1 VSGVKKRT
9 KGRATAPRAR
19 STNSRQ
25 RQRLIEACIS
35 ALHEFGPS
43 RTTVEKVVAIAKMSP
58 GIVRFYFDSKAA
70 MLVASLQFLAAEF
83 EERLLSPVALLE
95 DRPVA
100 ALELLV
106 DLYLDP
112 DLASPRKVSVWYAF
126 WGEASSRQEY
136 YDICGQKDER
146 FAALVRRLIER
157 LIADTRQSQ
166 LDPDGIALGLIG
178 VLEILWQGFAFQTEV
193 SLDRAAAK
201 HRCMAYLRSIFPGEF
216 PPGRVS
222 AAAPEPATD
231 GKPLP
236 RWSYD
241 DPTLHSEERA
251 VLFAGTWQ
259 IAGLAAEIAAPSTY
273 LAADLGTER
282 ALLVRDAS
290 GVARAFRDSCPVTP
304 HRLSSRERGVLSGV
318 LECRLHGLRFAL
330 DGLAIERPASGGLAG
345 MDLQILGNLLFVRA
359 SGAEPPTALRAAW
372 FSTRPP
378 SGDEMLGSSAAA
390 EVHADW
396 KVVVE
401 QWLTSLF
408 PDDAE
413 RPAVSA
419 WEFAELELPA
429 AAAFKS
435 AASEAVPPFIW
446 HARLARPPTCWT
458 SARYLR
464 LCEGLASDED
474 VSWAADA
481 RWQRVFLPP
490 NQLIE
495 RRPDGLSIWQVVP
508 VSAARSRVRRFDQTF
523 CATPRLGRNLRRLA
537 DRLAPALQ
545 PPSLESAA
553 SIQQGLVALGY
564 EADERG
570 APLRAQAAFRSWLRR
585 RIPALRRERTATARA
600 NSL

>member
-1 VSGVKKRT
+1 MP
-9 KGRATAPRAR
+9 APRAR

-43 RTTVEKVVAIAKMSP
+43 RTTVEKVVAIANMSP

-83 EERLLSPVALLE
+83 EERLLLPVARLE

-146 FAALVRRLIER
+146 FALLVRRLIER

-193 SLDRAAAK
+193 TIDRAAAK

-216 PPGRVS
+216 APGRVADS
-222 AAAPEPATD
+222 APDMAVDTRR
-231 GKPLP
+231 LP

-241 DPTLHSEERA
+241 DPSLHAEERA
-251 VLFAGTWQ
+251 VLFDGAWQ
-259 IAGLAAEIAAPSTY
+259 VAGLRGALAGPGAF
-273 LAADLGTER
+273 LAADIATER
-282 ALLVRDAS
+282 ALIVRAAD
-290 GVARAFRDSCPVTP
+290 GVVRAFRDNCPVAP
-304 HRLSSRERGVLSGV
+304 HRLSARAQGVLPGFI
-318 LECRLHGLRFAL
+318 ECRLHGLRFAL
-330 DGLAIERPASGGLAG
+330 DGLSLAPPASGDLLG
-345 MDLQILGNLLFVRA
+345 MDLQIIGDLLFVRA

-372 FSTRPP
+372 FGTKAP
-378 SGDEMLGSSAAA
+378 SGLNDAESAETV

-396 KVVVE
+396 KVIVE
-401 QWLTSLF
+401 HWLTSALG
-408 PDDAE
+408 DEAE
-413 RPAVSA
+413 RTKPSP
-419 WEFAELELPA
+419 WEFTELHLPPAPGPKA
-429 AAAFKS
+429 ATSETAPAFT
-435 AASEAVPPFIW
+435 W
-446 HARLARPPTCWT
+446 RARLATPPRSWT
-458 SARYLR
+458 AARYVR
-464 LCEGLASDED
+464 LAGDDTAGAAEDAS
-474 VSWAADA
+474 
-481 RWQRVFLPP
+481 WQRVFLPP

-495 RRPDGLSIWQVVP
+495 RRPDGLSVWQVLP
-508 VSAARSRVRRFDQTF
+508 ISAARSRVRRFDYTF
-523 CATPRLGRNLRRLA
+523 CSTPRLALALRGLAARLT
-537 DRLAPALQ
+537 PALQ
-545 PPSLESAA
+545 PSALVDAA
-553 SIQQGLVALGY
+553 SIQQGLVAFGY
-564 EADERG
+564 EPIERG
-570 APLRAQAAFRSWLRR
+570 APLRAQAALRAWLRR
-585 RIPALRRERTATARA
+585 RIPALRRDRTATSRT